1 MRDGDVR
8 RGGHRL
14 PVVGAGAPAGGAGGP
29 LPSVDGATAV
39 LVDATGSGARGA
51 SAALAEALAARGV
64 AAEVLGPRG
73 EPLRAVDGQV
83 AARVLIAPTGA
94 ALEVP
99 AGPLVVLLGALG
111 PPTEWSPAARA
122 LRDRAALRVGA
133 LERGLAA
140 RLAALHPWDA

>member
-1 MRDGDVR
+1 MSEGDVR
-8 RGGHRL
+8 RDGYRL
-14 PVVGAGAPAGGAGGP
+14 PVLGPGTTAGGADAP
-29 LPSVDGATAV
+29 LPSVDGTTAV

-51 SAALAEALAARGV
+51 AAVLADALAARGV

-73 EPLRAVDGQV
+73 EPVRAVDGEA
-83 AARVLIAPTGA
+83 AARVVIAATGA

-133 LERGLAA
+133 LERGLASH
-140 RLAALHPWDA
+140 LAGLHPWGQ